1 MKKETAIYPSH
12 RKLLGTTLAAAIMA
26 ALSCLLVIVQ
36 PHGTFGLVIGIAG
49 LIFFGGGFC
58 ILFIMLLKNFFRSK
72 PTLLLTPDS
81 LRIYAPAK
89 GIYLTIEWQ
98 RIADFSVFR
107 TYGQKFIR
115 IELHDPDRAIDEEKN
130 RIAKELMRW
139 QMKYFGSPYAIT
151 ASTVDIGTTE
161 LEKILREYLQA
172 SREKSVVNCPPLP
185 QKRFSE
191 PIPHIVGNTLAP
203 SVNESDQDM
212 RRSMAGIYRL
222 QTDFPNVIIHFHI
235 HLFGSTVAQTP
246 SEKRIQ
252 GQNYERGHQPRKAI
266 VGQGAD

>member
-98 RIADFSVFR
+98 RIADFSVIIQI
-107 TYGQKFIR
+107 G
-115 IELHDPDRAIDEEKN
+115 N
-130 RIAKELMRW
+130 SS
-139 QMKYFGSPYAIT
+139 GSN
-151 ASTVDIGTTE
+151 STIPTGRSTRRKTG
-161 LEKILREYLQA
+161 LP
-172 SREKSVVNCPPLP
+172 KSLC
-185 QKRFSE
+185 
-191 PIPHIVGNTLAP
+191 
-203 SVNESDQDM
+203 
-212 RRSMAGIYRL
+212 AG
-222 QTDFPNVIIHFHI
+222 
-235 HLFGSTVAQTP
+235 
-246 SEKRIQ
+246 K
-252 GQNYERGHQPRKAI
+252 
-266 VGQGAD
+266 

>member
-130 RIAKELMRW
+130 RIAKGLMRW

-151 ASTVDIGTTE
+151 ASTVDIGTAE

-172 SREKSVVNCPPLP
+172 S
-185 QKRFSE
+185 
-191 PIPHIVGNTLAP
+191 
-203 SVNESDQDM
+203 M
-212 RRSMAGIYRL
+212 RGR
-222 QTDFPNVIIHFHI
+222 T
-235 HLFGSTVAQTP
+235 
-246 SEKRIQ
+246 KRI
-252 GQNYERGHQPRKAI
+252 
-266 VGQGAD
+266 

>member
-81 LRIYAPAK
+81 LRIY
-89 GIYLTIEWQ
+89 LTIEWQ

-139 QMKYFGSPYAIT
+139 QMKYFGSSYAIT

-172 SREKSVVNCPPLP
+172 SREKSVVN
-185 QKRFSE
+185 
-191 PIPHIVGNTLAP
+191 
-203 SVNESDQDM
+203 
-212 RRSMAGIYRL
+212 
-222 QTDFPNVIIHFHI
+222 
-235 HLFGSTVAQTP
+235 
-246 SEKRIQ
+246 
-252 GQNYERGHQPRKAI
+252 
-266 VGQGAD
+266 

>member
-12 RKLLGTTLAAAIMA
+12 RKLLGTTLAAAIMTT
-26 ALSCLLVIVQ
+26 LSCLLVIVQ
-36 PHGTFGLVIGIAG
+36 PHGKVGLVIGIVGAV
-49 LIFFGGGFC
+49 FFGGCIC
-58 ILFIMLLKNFFRSK
+58 ILFIVLLKNFFRNR

-81 LRIYAPAK
+81 LRIYVPAK
-89 GIYLTIEWQ
+89 GIYITIEWQ

-130 RIAKELMRW
+130 RIAKGLMRW

-151 ASTVDIGTTE
+151 ASTVDIGTAE
-161 LEKILREYLQA
+161 LEKILREYLQ
-172 SREKSVVNCPPLP
+172 
-185 QKRFSE
+185 E

-235 HLFGSTVAQTP
+235 HLFGSAVAQAP
-246 SEKRIQ
+246 SEEGILE
-252 GQNYERGHQPRKAI
+252 QNYERGHQPRKAI